1 MRKLFLIIAIAICMG
16 AITAKGKD
24 RLEKTVQV
32 TQFDKVSLTAGFV
45 VKYTQGLN
53 HECTIFAS
61 PKDMEHVKAEVK
73 NNQLYLSV
81 IIDKKKM
88 KKMKYS
94 TSILSEDVIVYV
106 TSPELVKASCVGSG
120 EFIATTDI
128 KSEDVKFDISGTG
141 EIKLKKVTADNMTL
155 NIAGAGDI
163 ELQQANVKDIDVSI
177 AGAGDIK
184 IDNVDAVCQ
193 KTVLSVA
200 GAGEI
205 SASFTDCDELKCSIA
220 GAGEIELKG
229 KVANYSESIAG
240 AGKIKKDGLKITGK
254 SK

>member
-24 RLEKTVQV
+24 RLEKTVKV

-163 ELQQANVKDIDVSI
+163 
-177 AGAGDIK
+177 K

-205 SASFTDCDELKCSIA
+205 SASFTDCNELKCSIA

>member
-141 EIKLKKVTADNMTL
+141 EIKLKKVTTDNMTL
-155 NIAGAGDI
+155 N
-163 ELQQANVKDIDVSI
+163 I

-205 SASFTDCDELKCSIA
+205 SASFSDCDELKCSIA

>member
-61 PKDMEHVKAEVK
+61 PTDMAHVKAEAK

-94 TSILSEDVIVYV
+94 TSILSEDVIVNV

-155 NIAGAGDI
+155 T
-163 ELQQANVKDIDVSI
+163 I

-205 SASFTDCDELKCSIA
+205 SASFTDCNELKCSIA

-254 SK
+254 NK

>member
-94 TSILSEDVIVYV
+94 TSILSEDVIVNV

-163 ELQQANVKDIDVSI
+163 
-177 AGAGDIK
+177 K

-205 SASFTDCDELKCSIA
+205 SASFTDCNELKCRIA

>member
-24 RLEKTVQV
+24 KLEKTVQV

-141 EIKLKKVTADNMTL
+141 EIKLKKVTTDNMTL
-155 NIAGAGDI
+155 N
-163 ELQQANVKDIDVSI
+163 I

-205 SASFTDCDELKCSIA
+205 SASFSDCDELKCSIA

-240 AGKIKKDGLKITGK
+240 SGRIKKDGLKITGK
-254 SK
+254 NK

>member
-24 RLEKTVQV
+24 KLEKTVQV

-94 TSILSEDVIVYV
+94 TSILSEDVIVNV

-155 NIAGAGDI
+155 N
-163 ELQQANVKDIDVSI
+163 I

>member
-163 ELQQANVKDIDVSI
+163 
-177 AGAGDIK
+177 K

-254 SK
+254 NK

>member
-94 TSILSEDVIVYV
+94 TSILSEDVIVNV

-155 NIAGAGDI
+155 N
-163 ELQQANVKDIDVSI
+163 I

>member
-155 NIAGAGDI
+155 T
-163 ELQQANVKDIDVSI
+163 I

-220 GAGEIELKG
+220 GAGEIELNG
-229 KVANYSESIAG
+229 KAANYSESIAG

>member
-94 TSILSEDVIVYV
+94 PSILSEDVIVYV

-163 ELQQANVKDIDVSI
+163 
-177 AGAGDIK
+177 K

-205 SASFTDCDELKCSIA
+205 SASFTDCNELKCSIA

>member
-94 TSILSEDVIVYV
+94 TSILSEDVIVNV

-155 NIAGAGDI
+155 NIAGAGNID
-163 ELQQANVKDIDVSI
+163 LQQANVKDIDVSI

-184 IDNVDAVCQ
+184 IDNVDSTCQ

>member
-24 RLEKTVQV
+24 KLEKTVQV

-94 TSILSEDVIVYV
+94 TSILSEDVIVNV

-163 ELQQANVKDIDVSI
+163 
-177 AGAGDIK
+177 K

-205 SASFTDCDELKCSIA
+205 SASFTDCNELKCSIA

>member
-24 RLEKTVQV
+24 RLEKIVQV

-163 ELQQANVKDIDVSI
+163 
-177 AGAGDIK
+177 K

-193 KTVLSVA
+193 KTLLSVA

-205 SASFTDCDELKCSIA
+205 SASFTDCNELKCSIA

>member
-94 TSILSEDVIVYV
+94 TSILSEDVIVNV
-106 TSPELVKASCVGSG
+106 TSPKLVKASCVGSG

-155 NIAGAGDI
+155 N
-163 ELQQANVKDIDVSI
+163 I

>member
-1 MRKLFLIIAIAICMG
+1 MKKLFLIIAICMG
-16 AITAKGKD
+16 AITAQGKD
-24 RLEKTVQV
+24 RLEQTVPV

-163 ELQQANVKDIDVSI
+163 
-177 AGAGDIK
+177 K

>member
-24 RLEKTVQV
+24 RFEKIVQV

-155 NIAGAGDI
+155 T
-163 ELQQANVKDIDVSI
+163 I

>member
-61 PKDMEHVKAEVK
+61 PKDMEHVKAKVK

-163 ELQQANVKDIDVSI
+163 
-177 AGAGDIK
+177 K

-205 SASFTDCDELKCSIA
+205 SASFTDCNELKCSIA

>member
-1 MRKLFLIIAIAICMG
+1 MRKLFFIIAICMG
-16 AITAKGKD
+16 AITAQGKD

-163 ELQQANVKDIDVSI
+163 
-177 AGAGDIK
+177 K

-205 SASFTDCDELKCSIA
+205 SASFTDCEELKCSIA
-220 GAGEIELKG
+220 GAGEIELNG
-229 KVANYSESIAG
+229 KAANYSESIAG

-254 SK
+254 NK

>member
-32 TQFDKVSLTAGFV
+32 TRFDKVSLTAGFV

-53 HECTIFAS
+53 HECTIVAS

-163 ELQQANVKDIDVSI
+163 
-177 AGAGDIK
+177 K

-205 SASFTDCDELKCSIA
+205 SASFTDCNELKCSIA

>member
-1 MRKLFLIIAIAICMG
+1 MKKLFLIIAICMG
-16 AITAKGKD
+16 TITAQGKD
-24 RLEKTVQV
+24 RLEQTVPV
-32 TQFDKVSLTAGFV
+32 TQFDKVSLTAGFIV
-45 VKYTQGLN
+45 NYTQGMN

-73 NNQLYLSV
+73 NNQLYISV

-88 KKMKYS
+88 KKMKS
-94 TSILSEDVIVYV
+94 GTSILSEDVIVNV
-106 TSPELVKASCVGSG
+106 TSPKLVKASCVGSG

-128 KSEDVKFDISGTG
+128 KSENVKFDISGTG
-141 EIKLKKVTADNMTL
+141 EIKLKTVTADNMTL

-163 ELQQANVKDIDVSI
+163 NIANVDS
-177 AGAGDIK
+177 A
-184 IDNVDAVCQ
+184 CQ

-205 SASFTDCDELKCSIA
+205 SASFTDCEELKCSIA

-254 SK
+254 NK

>member
-1 MRKLFLIIAIAICMG
+1 MG

-163 ELQQANVKDIDVSI
+163 
-177 AGAGDIK
+177 K

-205 SASFTDCDELKCSIA
+205 SASFSDCDELKCSIA

>member
-24 RLEKTVQV
+24 KLEKTVQV

-163 ELQQANVKDIDVSI
+163 
-177 AGAGDIK
+177 K

-205 SASFTDCDELKCSIA
+205 SASFTDCNELKCSIA

>member
-24 RLEKTVQV
+24 KLEKTVQV

-73 NNQLYLSV
+73 NNQLYISI

-155 NIAGAGDI
+155 T
-163 ELQQANVKDIDVSI
+163 I

>member
-1 MRKLFLIIAIAICMG
+1 MKKLFLIIAICMG
-16 AITAKGKD
+16 TITAQGKD
-24 RLEKTVQV
+24 RLEQTVPV
-32 TQFDKVSLTAGFV
+32 TQFDKVSLTAGFIV
-45 VKYTQGLN
+45 NYTQGMN

-155 NIAGAGDI
+155 T
-163 ELQQANVKDIDVSI
+163 I

-205 SASFTDCDELKCSIA
+205 SASFTDCNELKCSIA

-240 AGKIKKDGLKITGK
+240 AGNIKKDGLKITGK

>member
-61 PKDMEHVKAEVK
+61 PKDMEHVKAKVK

-141 EIKLKKVTADNMTL
+141 EIKLKKVTTDNMTL
-155 NIAGAGDI
+155 N
-163 ELQQANVKDIDVSI
+163 I

-254 SK
+254 S

>member
-1 MRKLFLIIAIAICMG
+1 MG

-24 RLEKTVQV
+24 RLEKIVQV

-61 PKDMEHVKAEVK
+61 PKDMEHVKAKVK

-163 ELQQANVKDIDVSI
+163 
-177 AGAGDIK
+177 K

>member
-94 TSILSEDVIVYV
+94 TIILSEDVIVNV

-184 IDNVDAVCQ
+184 IDNVDAECQ

>member
-1 MRKLFLIIAIAICMG
+1 MG

-24 RLEKTVQV
+24 RLEKTVKV

-163 ELQQANVKDIDVSI
+163 
-177 AGAGDIK
+177 K

-229 KVANYSESIAG
+229 KVGNYSESIAG

-254 SK
+254 S

>member
-1 MRKLFLIIAIAICMG
+1 MRKLFFIIAICMG
-16 AITAKGKD
+16 AITVQGKD
-24 RLEKTVQV
+24 RLEKTVPV

-73 NNQLYLSV
+73 NNQLYISV

-88 KKMKYS
+88 KKMKS
-94 TSILSEDVIVYV
+94 GTSILSEDVIVNV
-106 TSPELVKASCVGSG
+106 TSPKLVKASCVGSG

-128 KSEDVKFDISGTG
+128 KSENVKFDISGTG
-141 EIKLKKVTADNMTL
+141 EIKLKTVTADNMTL

-163 ELQQANVKDIDVSI
+163 DLQQANVRDINVSI
-177 AGAGDIK
+177 AGAGDIN
-184 IDNVDAVCQ
+184 IANVDSGCQ

-205 SASFTDCDELKCSIA
+205 SASFTDCEELKCSIA
-220 GAGEIELKG
+220 GAGEIELNG
-229 KVANYSESIAG
+229 KAANYSESIAG
-240 AGKIKKDGLKITGK
+240 SGRIKKDKLLITGE
-254 SK
+254 SR

>member
-141 EIKLKKVTADNMTL
+141 EIKLKKVTTDNMTL
-155 NIAGAGDI
+155 N
-163 ELQQANVKDIDVSI
+163 I

>member
-1 MRKLFLIIAIAICMG
+1 MG

-24 RLEKTVQV
+24 RLEKIVQV

-163 ELQQANVKDIDVSI
+163 
-177 AGAGDIK
+177 K

-205 SASFTDCDELKCSIA
+205 SASFTDCNELKCSIA

-240 AGKIKKDGLKITGK
+240 AGKIKKDGLKITGE
-254 SK
+254 SKARTFINK

>member
-163 ELQQANVKDIDVSI
+163 
-177 AGAGDIK
+177 K

-205 SASFTDCDELKCSIA
+205 SASFTDCDELKSSIA

>member
-61 PKDMEHVKAEVK
+61 PKDMEHVKAKVK

-155 NIAGAGDI
+155 T
-163 ELQQANVKDIDVSI
+163 I

>member
-163 ELQQANVKDIDVSI
+163 
-177 AGAGDIK
+177 K

-205 SASFTDCDELKCSIA
+205 SASFTDCNELKCSIA

-240 AGKIKKDGLKITGK
+240 AGKIKKDGLEITGK

>member
-24 RLEKTVQV
+24 RLEKIVQV

-94 TSILSEDVIVYV
+94 TSILSEDVIVNV
-106 TSPELVKASCVGSG
+106 TSPKLVKASCVGSG

-155 NIAGAGDI
+155 N
-163 ELQQANVKDIDVSI
+163 I